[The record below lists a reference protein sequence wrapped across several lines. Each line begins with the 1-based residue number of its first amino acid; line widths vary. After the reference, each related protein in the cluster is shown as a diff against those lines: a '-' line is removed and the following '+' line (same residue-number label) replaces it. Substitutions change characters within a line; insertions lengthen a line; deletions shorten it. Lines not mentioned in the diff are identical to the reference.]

1 MTLSLSHA
9 RIHKL
14 FFKVYFIY
22 LKDRVQ
28 KEGKRER
35 ASIHC
40 TNGLSGWG
48 WARLERG
55 GKNFIRVSHWDAGA
69 QAAEEPSAVFPGTL
83 SVI

>member
-35 ASIHC
+35 ELQSTVQMAFLAGAGPGWSEEAR
-40 TNGLSGWG
+40 TLSGSPTG
-48 WARLERG
+48 MLEPRQL
-55 GKNFIRVSHWDAGA
+55 RSHLLFF
-69 QAAEEPSAVFPGTL
+69 QVHYQ
-83 SVI
+83 